1 MITFKR
7 YLLTLV
13 ALLAMTTG
21 AWAQTVTVTW
31 TLTDLQANPDV
42 TTFTKDGVTIKCD
55 TRISSGKSFVG
66 PVTISTTLGNF
77 TKIEI
82 TGTSSAPITADEFT
96 NNDKVST
103 WTGNAASIST
113 PASIAY
119 ATQFV
124 FTIAPAGPEVTTN
137 DAKTE
142 ASFPMPAFDATV
154 SYELVRDLT
163 VQTQFVGIPTET
175 VFVKKDGDKYVFA
188 SGTAPTVALLDML
201 NQNTPILDGAYH
213 YFEKKNAETGE
224 FEASTVNLLTDAQ
237 PGTWR
242 IVTSATDGG
251 PYDGTVRSDAFT
263 LAEAYDLTLSPATDA
278 NLQSVTVAGTAK
290 TADANGVIRGIEP
303 TKKVKITTT
312 GPDYIIRKATVKKT
326 PKANE

>member
-31 TLTDLQANPDV
+31 TLADLQANPDV
-42 TTFTKDGVTIKCD
+42 TTFTKDGVTLKCD

-66 PVTISTTLGNF
+66 PVTFSTTLGNF

-124 FTIAPAGPEVTTN
+124 FTIAPAGPEVSYN
-137 DAKTE
+137 DA
-142 ASFPMPAFDATV
+142 
-154 SYELVRDLT
+154 
-163 VQTQFVGIPTET
+163 
-175 VFVKKDGDKYVFA
+175 
-188 SGTAPTVALLDML
+188 
-201 NQNTPILDGAYH
+201 
-213 YFEKKNAETGE
+213 
-224 FEASTVNLLTDAQ
+224 
-237 PGTWR
+237 
-242 IVTSATDGG
+242 
-251 PYDGTVRSDAFT
+251 
-263 LAEAYDLTLSPATDA
+263 
-278 NLQSVTVAGTAK
+278 
-290 TADANGVIRGIEP
+290 
-303 TKKVKITTT
+303 
-312 GPDYIIRKATVKKT
+312 
-326 PKANE
+326 